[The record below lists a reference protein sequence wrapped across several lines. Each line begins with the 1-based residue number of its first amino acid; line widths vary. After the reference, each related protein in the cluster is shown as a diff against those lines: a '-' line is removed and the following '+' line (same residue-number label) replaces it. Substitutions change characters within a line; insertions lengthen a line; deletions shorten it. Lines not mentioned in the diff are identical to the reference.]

1 MSKPEETPG
10 IRIDEETNEIVF
22 DYEEL
27 DEASQK
33 TLDNLFAKIR
43 ERNANG

>member
-1 MSKPEETPG
+1 MPKPEETPG

-22 DYEEL
+22 DYDEL

-33 TLDNLFAKIR
+33 TLDSIFAKLR
-43 ERNANG
+43 EQEANG